1 MVSIVILSL
10 LGLFSMIIGL
20 FRPNIQLVISA
31 LIIGILVSAGL
42 MALDWGKDID
52 VYNDMAY
59 FDNFAISLSILLCII
74 TALVIGVSGYHFA
87 DVKNY
92 KTEHLAL
99 FIFSL
104 IGMIAMVTFDHLS
117 MLFVGIEIMSIP
129 LYILAGSS
137 RKNIASNESSVK
149 YFLMG
154 AFASG
159 LLLMGIT
166 LIYGETGSFHLNNIE
181 EYIVS
186 NDFAKSSPILG
197 IGIILIMAGM
207 LFKVSAAPFHF
218 WTPDVYEGAPTLV
231 TTFMSTAVKVAGL
244 AAFFRLFYNCFLSVD
259 AVWINVLSVI
269 VFVTITIGSISAV
282 FQTNIK
288 RLLAYSSIS
297 HAGFMLISILVADDS
312 AGSTILFYGVAYA
325 LASFVCFSV
334 IMGVEYASG
343 SQEIEV
349 FNGLSKKN
357 PLLSLVMTVGT
368 LSLAGIPL
376 TAGFFA
382 KFYILS
388 SAVDSGYAWL
398 ALIAIVNAI
407 IGIYYY
413 FKVIIAM
420 YFKEATKPFE
430 VEASIGFKA
439 ILISCIILIV
449 FYGIFPNQIYSLF

>member
-1 MVSIVILSL
+1 MISIIILSL
-10 LGLFSMIIGL
+10 VGLFSMIIGL
-20 FRPNIQLVISA
+20 FKPNIRIVIA
-31 LIIGILVSAGL
+31 TVVIGILTAA
-42 MALDWGKDID
+42 ALFTLGWNADLA
-52 VYNDMAY
+52 YFNDMAY
-59 FDNFAISLSILLCII
+59 FDNFAIAMSVVLCTLTAMII
-74 TALVIGVSGYHFA
+74 AVSGYHFA

-92 KTEHLAL
+92 KTEHIAL
-99 FIFSL
+99 FVFSL
-104 IGMIAMVTFDHLS
+104 IGMVTMVCFDHLS

-129 LYILAGSS
+129 VYILAGSN
-137 RKNIASNESSVK
+137 RKSISSNESSVK

-166 LIYGETGSFHLNNIE
+166 LIYGETSAFHVDSIQ
-181 EYIVS
+181 EYIANS
-186 NDFAKSSPILG
+186 ASAKTSPLLA
-197 IGIILIMAGM
+197 IGILLVLAGL
-207 LFKVSAAPFHF
+207 LFKVSAVPFHF

-231 TTFMSTAVKVAGL
+231 TTFMGTAVKIAGL
-244 AAFFRLFYNCFLSVD
+244 AAFYRLFYNCFLDVDFVWLQVLAAIIVLTISV
-259 AVWINVLSVI
+259 
-269 VFVTITIGSISAV
+269 GSISAV

-297 HAGFMLISILVADDS
+297 HAGFMLISILVASDW
-312 AGSTILFYGVAYA
+312 AGSTIVFYGVAYA

-334 IMGVEYASG
+334 VMGVEYASG
-343 SQEIEV
+343 SVNIEV

-357 PLLSLVMTVGT
+357 PLLALAMTVGT

-388 SAVDSGYAWL
+388 SCMDGGYPWV
-398 ALIAIVNAI
+398 ALVAIVNAI

-420 YFKEATKPFE
+420 YFKETLQPFE

-439 ILISCIILIV
+439 ILITCIALIFIL
-449 FYGIFPNQIYSLF
+449 GILPDSVYSLF

>member
-1 MVSIVILSL
+1 
-10 LGLFSMIIGL
+10 MIIGL
-20 FRPNIQLVISA
+20 FKPNIKIIIATVIV
-31 LIIGILVSAGL
+31 GILVSASL
-42 MALDWGKDID
+42 FSLSWNTD
-52 VYNDMAY
+52 VSYFNDMAY
-59 FDNFAISLSILLCII
+59 FDNFAIAMSVLLCTI
-74 TALVIGVSGYHFA
+74 TALVIAVAGYHFA

-92 KTEHLAL
+92 KTEHIAL
-99 FIFSL
+99 FVFSL
-104 IGMIAMVTFDHLS
+104 IGMITIVCFDHLS

-129 LYILAGSS
+129 LYILAGSN
-137 RKNIASNESSVK
+137 RKSISSNEASVK

-166 LIYGETGSFHLNNIE
+166 LIYGETSAFHVDSIQ
-181 EYIVS
+181 EYIANTAS
-186 NDFAKSSPILG
+186 AKTSSLLA
-197 IGIILIMAGM
+197 IGIILVLAGL
-207 LFKVSAAPFHF
+207 LFKVSAVPFHF

-231 TTFMSTAVKVAGL
+231 TTFMSTAVKIAGL
-244 AAFFRLFYNCFLSVD
+244 GAFYRLFYNCFLDVD
-259 AVWINVLSVI
+259 FVWIQVLAAII
-269 VFVTITIGSISAV
+269 VLTISIGSISAV

-297 HAGFMLISILVADDS
+297 HAGFMLISVLVASDW
-312 AGSTILFYGVAYA
+312 AGSTIVFYGTAYA

-343 SQEIEV
+343 SVNLEV
-349 FNGLSKKN
+349 FNGLAKKN
-357 PLLSLVMTVGT
+357 PLLAFAMTVGT

-388 SAVDSGYAWL
+388 SCMDSGYPWV
-398 ALIAIVNAI
+398 ALVAIINAI

-420 YFKEATKPFE
+420 YFKETLQPYQI
-430 VEASIGFKA
+430 EASIGFKL
-439 ILISCIILIV
+439 ILITCTVLILLL
-449 FYGIFPNQIYSLF
+449 GIFPDSIYSLF